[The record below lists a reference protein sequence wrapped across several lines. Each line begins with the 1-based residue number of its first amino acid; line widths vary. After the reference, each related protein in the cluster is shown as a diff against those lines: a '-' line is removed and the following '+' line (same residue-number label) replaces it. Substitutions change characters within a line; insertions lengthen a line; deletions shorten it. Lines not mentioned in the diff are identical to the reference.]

1 MYLVKDGKGGRTL
14 IFFFANC
21 ANWRP
26 YIISKSWEMLCL
38 FMSLQGTI
46 HERTNQDCNNVG
58 DKSLEVVVVRFLNI
72 YIMSRDDL
80 KEEKKI

>member
-1 MYLVKDGKGGRTL
+1 
-14 IFFFANC
+14 
-21 ANWRP
+21 
-26 YIISKSWEMLCL
+26 
-38 FMSLQGTI
+38 MSLQGTI